1 MSDASGNGVCECS
14 IIHPISMS
22 VCHLLYLMAIASP
35 LVVFF
40 ESDGWAVDLLDFEE
54 GHVSAIVA
62 ADALDA
68 VLAAIKAAKQPAWL
82 IGEVVKGTGVCRVL

>member
-62 ADALDA
+62 ADDDGG
-68 VLAAIKAAKQPAWL
+68 
-82 IGEVVKGTGVCRVL
+82 GETVVSSSCNDDVRPTG